1 MVNELRKALRLHYI
15 TDKDQL
21 DILIDK
27 IALMK
32 NPYEGIGEYPIG
44 QKGGIKTIKIT
55 FTMVDRLCYILEY
68 NMDSFERY
76 SACINYQ
83 LDFGNDLYLTPEDMV
98 KTCCNVLLTANARL
112 GIDTEDSTVNEKVVK
127 IITDMIERGRIRHHP
142 DKRRGEMTL
151 EKYYKFEYEIASFI
165 RDNLKKSIVNF
176 YEKLNPTTLAK
187 DQLEAV
193 KILFG
198 NVISI
203 LTGGPGTGKT
213 YVISFIT
220 KFIIENGYPVYL
232 CTPTGISSSKVND
245 YLFKNDV
252 KTATF
257 RPKCRTMH
265 KFIHLIT
272 EIGKGKNPDIEMLAL
287 TNMPKFFIIDETSMI
302 SIDILYQFLKRVQ
315 LFCNTHFIF
324 VGDPDQLPSVGLGN
338 FFKDIISEESIP
350 HATLTIVKRQDKG
363 SELLKHLS
371 NVRNGDGTSLTKLA
385 KKDCINVDS
394 CINIKVFN
402 DNNELRELVLAE
414 YDRKTTQI
422 LCPRNVTVEFVNDLA
437 QNIYNKSSQMVIH
450 RDKVFKL
457 GDPIVI
463 CENNYEK
470 GKNGTFNGDL
480 AEIVGIELVDR
491 NQVIDLLIKGTGEKI
506 RYFKAEFDQL
516 ALAYAITVHKSQS
529 MEYPKI
535 IFIYDI
541 SSFGSAKYFA
551 NRNLIYTAM
560 SRAKDNL
567 LILCQEGCQKN
578 LKVSVMYKTKP
589 RLTAFNWFFRNNI
602 RIIENGKTDEDLGS
616 LIPESVKASLP
627 EYIKKKTGKKV
638 VGGKRSNALSIEDS
652 TKITDFFTK
661 KK

>member
-21 DILIDK
+21 NILIDK

-32 NPYEGIGEYPIG
+32 NPYLGIGEYPIG
-44 QKGGIKTIKIT
+44 QQGGTKTIKIT

-83 LDFGNDLYLTPEDMV
+83 LDFGNDLYLTPEEMV

-112 GIDTEDSTVNEKVVK
+112 GIEVEDNTVNTKVVE

-142 DKRRGEMTL
+142 DKKRAEMTL
-151 EKYYKFEYEIASFI
+151 EKYYKFEHEIASFI
-165 RDNLKKSIVNF
+165 RDNLEKSRTTF
-176 YEKLNPTTLAK
+176 TEKLDPKYLAK
-187 DQLEAV
+187 DQLKAV
-193 KILFG
+193 ELLLT
-198 NVISI
+198 NRISI

-245 YLFKNDV
+245 YLFKNNV
-252 KTATF
+252 GTEKF
-257 RPKCRTMH
+257 KPKCRTMH
-265 KFIHLIT
+265 KFIHLIS
-272 EIGKGKNPDIEMLAL
+272 EIGKGKHADIEMLAL
-287 TNMPKFFIIDETSMI
+287 TNISKFFIIDETSMI
-302 SIDILYQFLKRVQ
+302 SIDILYQFLKRVE

-324 VGDPDQLPSVGLGN
+324 VGDPDQLPPVGLGN
-338 FFKDIISEESIP
+338 FFKDIINEVLIP
-350 HATLTIVKRQDKG
+350 HANLTEVKRQDKG

-371 NVRNGDGTSLTKLA
+371 NVRNGDGGSLTKLA
-385 KKDCINVDS
+385 KKDVIDVDS
-394 CINIKVFN
+394 CINIKVYN

-414 YDRKTTQI
+414 YNRKNTQI
-422 LCPRNVTVEFVNDLA
+422 LCPRNVTVEFINELA
-437 QNIYNKSSQMVIH
+437 QNIYNKSSDIVIH
-450 RDKVFKL
+450 RDKLFKL

-506 RYFKAEFDQL
+506 RYFKSEFDQL

-578 LKVSVMYKTKP
+578 LKVSAMYQTKP
-589 RLTAFNWFFRNNI
+589 RLTAFNWFFRNNVKI
-602 RIIENGKTDEDLGS
+602 VEKEESDEDLGS
-616 LIPESVKASLP
+616 LIPESVKGSLD

-638 VGGKRSNALSIEDS
+638 VGGKRSNVLSIEDS
-652 TKITDFFTK
+652 TKITDFFK